1 MNSALRIGIIGIGRI
16 GLAHARTVLAQPG
29 VSQLVLADVDA
40 DRAALAAAE
49 LGATSCAIDEI
60 FDCVDGVVIATPT
73 STHAGLL
80 VRAAEAG
87 VPAFCEKPV
96 ALDIA
101 TTREVLAAVE
111 ASGTPVQIG
120 FQRRF
125 DAGYAA
131 ARAAVQA
138 GELGQVRRAHM
149 LTCDPTPPP
158 EQFVPSSGG
167 IFKDCGIHDVDALR
181 WVTGAEVVEV
191 FAYGVPRGEDYFAT
205 HGDSSEA
212 TAVLKLDDGTLATLH
227 LSRYNGQ
234 GYDVRMEVAGT
245 AGTIAVGLD
254 DHSALRSVEPGVAFP
269 AGESFSWFYPR
280 FQDSYSA
287 ELAAFVEVAR
297 RAVPPP
303 ATVADA
309 LEALYVCEAL
319 ALSRDV
325 GRPVSVSEVRGA

>member
-1 MNSALRIGIIGIGRI
+1 MNPALRIGIIGIGRI
-16 GLAHARTVLAQPG
+16 GLAHAQTVLAQPG
-29 VSQLVLADVDA
+29 VGQLVLADVDA
-40 DRAALAAAE
+40 DRAATAAAE
-49 LGATSCAIDEI
+49 LSVSSCGIDEI
-60 FDCVDGVVIATPT
+60 FDRVDAVVIATPT
-73 STHAGLL
+73 STHAELL
-80 VRAAEAG
+80 VKAATVG

-96 ALDIA
+96 ALDVA

-111 ASGTPVQIG
+111 ASGTPIQIG

-131 ARAAVQA
+131 ARAAVRT
-138 GELGQVRRAHM
+138 GEVGEVRRVHM
-149 LTCDPTPPP
+149 LTCDPTPPA
-158 EQFVPSSGG
+158 EQFVPTSGG

-181 WVTGAEVVEV
+181 WVTGAEVIEV
-191 FAYGVPRGEDYFAT
+191 AAFGVSRGEDYFAT
-205 HGDSSEA
+205 YGDSSEA
-212 TAVLKLDDGTLATLH
+212 TAILKLDDGTLATLH

-254 DHSALRSVEPGVAFP
+254 DHSALRSAEPGATFP
-269 AGESFSWFYPR
+269 AGDSFSWFYPR

-287 ELAAFVEVAR
+287 ELAAFVDVAR
-297 RAVPPP
+297 RVAPSP

-319 ALSRDV
+319 ALSRDE
-325 GRPVSVSEVRGA
+325 GRPVAVAEIRGA

>member
-1 MNSALRIGIIGIGRI
+1 MSSPLRIGIIGVGRI

-29 VSQLVLADVDA
+29 VSALLLADVDTDLA
-40 DRAALAAAE
+40 ENAARE
-49 LGATSCAIDEI
+49 LGATACSIEAL
-60 FDCVDGVVIATPT
+60 FGQVDGVVIATPT
-73 STHAGLL
+73 STHAELL
-80 VRAAEAG
+80 IRSAEAG

-96 ALDIA
+96 ALDVA
-101 TTREVLAAVE
+101 TTRQVLDAVT

-131 ARAAVQA
+131 ARAAVRA
-138 GELGQVRRAHM
+138 GEIGEVRRAHM
-149 LTCDPTPPP
+149 LTCDPTPPA
-158 EQFVPSSGG
+158 ERFVPTSGG

-191 FAYGVPRGEDYFAT
+191 FAYGVGRGEDYFEKYD
-205 HGDSSEA
+205 DSSEA
-212 TAVLKLDDGTLATLH
+212 GAVLKLDDGTLATLQ

-245 AGTIAVGLD
+245 KGTIAVGLD
-254 DHSALRSVEPGVAFP
+254 AHSALRSVEPGVSFP
-269 AGESFSWFYPR
+269 EGESFPWFYPR
-280 FQDSYSA
+280 FQESYSA
-287 ELAAFVEVAR
+287 ELAAFLAVAAR
-297 RAVPPP
+297 EQESP

-319 ALSRDV
+319 ALSRTQ
-325 GRPVSVSEVRGA
+325 GRPVPVAEIRNA